1 MCFWPP
7 MSHTLSLK
15 PLCCTDLMLNPCV
28 GVMCDTSSCE
38 RHREGAQQRC
48 GQAGRASEWEGT
60 NTGKAGV
67 YTHGA
72 ERSVTKRVAAHPGEL
87 LERSRLA
94 GVVESEHQDAELFAV
109 LLEVPEEREEPLRT
123 TWATGLGECARRG
136 ATPEEGH
143 GTRTIAAAERP
154 SAEVDKQ
161 PTTENFPR

>member
-38 RHREGAQQRC
+38 RHREGASAQVW
-48 GQAGRASEWEGT
+48 AGRQGFGMGRHEHRKGR
-60 NTGKAGV
+60 GLHPMG
-67 YTHGA
+67 GQG
-72 ERSVTKRVAAHPGEL
+72 SVTKRVAAHPGEL

-123 TWATGLGECARRG
+123 TWATGLGDARGEALLLRR
-136 ATPEEGH
+136 P
-143 GTRTIAAAERP
+143 GTRQRTIAAVHQRRLRCR
-154 SAEVDKQ
+154 K
-161 PTTENFPR
+161 R

>member
-38 RHREGAQQRC
+38 RHCEGASAEVWACRQGFGMGRHEHRKGRGLHPMG
-48 GQAGRASEWEGT
+48 GQG
-60 NTGKAGV
+60 
-67 YTHGA
+67 
-72 ERSVTKRVAAHPGEL
+72 SVTKRVAAHPGEL

-123 TWATGLGECARRG
+123 TWAKWLGDARGEALLLRRPGRG
-136 ATPEEGH
+136 GQ
-143 GTRTIAAAERP
+143 RTIAPNGHRC
-154 SAEVDKQ
+154 
-161 PTTENFPR
+161 RR